1 MTVLHEDPD
10 VKASSTL
17 EAQQTQGLESSRA
30 RRHVSNG
37 LKHADDIFD
46 IETDPK
52 WQTTKKELWSYYLYY
67 VGNNGLAG
75 FNYGPSQFQ
84 NLLYLA
90 GYDQAQPPYST
101 SCEGDA
107 VCVLPFMGKVRDI
120 SSIVLITNGIAF
132 AIQAVLFLIIGAWA
146 DYGSW
151 RPNITIAF
159 TILAVAVSFA
169 WLGVMD
175 PSKWEAGV
183 ALYMLGLISYQ
194 GALTFWTAAFPG
206 LARSL
211 PEMQESKRALDAG
224 ETSPAEHHTLDSLS
238 RNRLSNISFTV
249 CSAGEILLLAVM
261 VGMLK
266 GLHSDD
272 STENNTKAF
281 SALIA
286 LSGGFWLLCAIPW
299 FMFERRRPGA
309 RLPPGASLL
318 SIGIVQ
324 TWVALRECWKL
335 KQTFLYL
342 MFYFL
347 MGDVLNTCVTVIG
360 TLQNS
365 LASYSTL
372 QLTYLLIVGIAAQMV
387 GIYVFWL
394 VQKRF
399 KISTKKMLL
408 FNAFWILVLC
418 GWGLIGIWTTR
429 FGFQHL
435 WEIWAY
441 QAFYGVFVCPWYA
454 YSQTMIS
461 EVVPRGKEFLFFAMF
476 SVIGK
481 TSAFIGPFVS
491 SAIIDDSGNNNMPFA
506 FLLGLGAFSFVLL
519 IFVNVDKSRVE
530 CAEYLAAEARLE
542 GLEEQDIYN

>member
-1 MTVLHEDPD
+1 MRPTQDPD
-10 VKASSTL
+10 VQSL
-17 EAQQTQGLESSRA
+17 EAQQTKVPEAASHPVLDGFK
-30 RRHVSNG
+30 HVE
-37 LKHADDIFD
+37 DIFD
-46 IETDPK
+46 IEMDPK
-52 WQTTKKELWSYYLYY
+52 WQTSKKELWSYYLYY

-90 GYDQAQPPYST
+90 GYDKAQPPYAAP
-101 SCEGDA
+101 CEGDA

-120 SSIVLITNGIAF
+120 SSVVLITNGIAF
-132 AIQAVLFLIIGAWA
+132 AIQAVLFLVIGAWA

-159 TILAVAVSFA
+159 TIVAIAVAFA
-169 WLGVMD
+169 WLGVAD

-183 ALYMLGLISYQ
+183 VLYMLGLIAYQ

-224 ETSPAEHHTLDSLS
+224 QTTLDEHHTLDSLS
-238 RNRLSNISFTV
+238 RNRLSNVSFAV
-249 CSAGEILLLAVM
+249 CSAGEIILLAIM

-266 GLHSDD
+266 GMHAD
-272 STENNTKAF
+272 SSPQANTKAF

-299 FMFERRRPGA
+299 FVLERRRPGA
-309 RLPPGASLL
+309 KMPPGATLL
-318 SIGIVQ
+318 TIGVLQ
-324 TWVALRECWKL
+324 AWVALRECWKL

-342 MFYFL
+342 LFYFL

-372 QLTYLLIVGIAAQMV
+372 QLTYLLIVGITAQMV
-387 GIYVFWL
+387 GIYAFWL
-394 VQKRF
+394 VQKQF
-399 KISTKKMLL
+399 KISTKRMLL

-441 QAFYGVFVCPWYA
+441 QAFYGVLVCPWYA

-461 EVVPRGKEFLFFAMF
+461 EVVPKGKEFLFFAMF

-481 TSAFIGPFVS
+481 TSSFIGPFVS
-491 SAIIDDSGNNNMPFA
+491 SAIIDTSNNNNMPFA
-506 FLLGLGAFSFVLL
+506 FLLGLGAFSFILL
-519 IFVNVDKSRVE
+519 ILVNVDKSRVE

-542 GLEEQDIYN
+542 GIEDE

>member
-1 MTVLHEDPD
+1 MTAQEAADTHSLEVESTKQPEVTAHPVLNDF
-10 VKASSTL
+10 K
-17 EAQQTQGLESSRA
+17 
-30 RRHVSNG
+30 HVE
-37 LKHADDIFD
+37 DIFD

-52 WQTTKKELWSYYLYY
+52 WQTSKKELWSYYLYY

-90 GYDQAQPPYST
+90 GYDRAQPPYT
-101 SCEGDA
+101 APCEGDA
-107 VCVLPFMGKVRDI
+107 VCVLPFIGKVRDI

-159 TILAVAVSFA
+159 TVVAIAVAFA
-169 WLGVMD
+169 WLGVTD
-175 PSKWEAGV
+175 PSKWEAAV
-183 ALYMLGLISYQ
+183 ALYMLGLITYQ

-224 ETSPAEHHTLDSLS
+224 ETTLTEHQTLDSLS

-249 CSAGEILLLAVM
+249 CSAGEIILLAIM

-266 GLHSDD
+266 GMHAD
-272 STENNTKAF
+272 SSSEANTKAF

-299 FMFERRRPGA
+299 FVLERRRPGA
-309 RLPPGASLL
+309 RMPPGVSLL
-318 SIGIVQ
+318 TIGVLQ

-342 MFYFL
+342 LFYFL

-372 QLTYLLIVGIAAQMV
+372 QLTYLLIVGIAAQMI
-387 GIYVFWL
+387 GIYAFWL

-399 KISTKKMLL
+399 KISTKIMLL

-418 GWGLIGIWTTR
+418 VWGLIGIWTTR

-461 EVVPRGKEFLFFAMF
+461 EVVPKGKEFLFFAMF

-491 SAIIDDSGNNNMPFA
+491 SAIIDDSNNNNMPFA
-506 FLLGLGAFSFVLL
+506 FLLGLGVFSFILL
-519 IFVNVDKSRVE
+519 LLVNVDKSRAE

-542 GLEEQDIYN
+542 GIQDE

>member
-1 MTVLHEDPD
+1 MSVHNEDFDEKAPKVLEGQQFN
-10 VKASSTL
+10 TL
-17 EAQQTQGLESSRA
+17 E
-30 RRHVSNG
+30 SNSAPRKD
-37 LKHADDIFD
+37 LPRDIEHAEDIFD

-67 VGNNGLAG
+67 VGNNGLSG
-75 FNYGPSQFQ
+75 FNYGWRDTTKPSLHILHHAKGMRFV
-84 NLLYLA
+84 
-90 GYDQAQPPYST
+90 SFR
-101 SCEGDA
+101 SWE
-107 VCVLPFMGKVRDI
+107 K
-120 SSIVLITNGIAF
+120 IA
-132 AIQAVLFLIIGAWA
+132 ILDCTDYERRRAVLFLIIGAWA

-159 TILAVAVSFA
+159 TIVAVAVSFA
-169 WLGVMD
+169 WLGVTD

-183 ALYMLGLISYQ
+183 ALYILGLIAYQ

-224 ETSPAEHHTLDSLS
+224 DTTLAEHQTLDSLS
-238 RNRLSNISFTV
+238 RNRISNISFTI

-266 GLHSDD
+266 GMHSD
-272 STENNTKAF
+272 SGTEANTKAF

-299 FMFERRRPGA
+299 FVLERRRPGA

-318 SIGIVQ
+318 TIGALQ
-324 TWVALRECWKL
+324 TWIALKECWKL

-342 MFYFL
+342 LFYFL

-387 GIYVFWL
+387 GIYGLAQELRDSAFWL
-394 VQKRF
+394 VQKQF
-399 KISTKKMLL
+399 KISTKAMLL

-491 SAIIDDSGNNNMPFA
+491 SAIIDDSQNNNMPFA

-519 IFVNVDKSRVE
+519 LLVNVDKSRLE

-542 GLEEQDIYN
+542 GLDKQYVTKKPTL

>member
-1 MTVLHEDPD
+1 MQTVQETDAQSLDLQHTKNPEAPSHPVLHDFKHVED
-10 VKASSTL
+10 V
-17 EAQQTQGLESSRA
+17 
-30 RRHVSNG
+30 
-37 LKHADDIFD
+37 FD

-52 WQTTKKELWSYYLYY
+52 WQTSKRELWSYYLYY

-90 GYDQAQPPYST
+90 GYDRAQSPYAAP
-101 SCEGDA
+101 CEGDA

-132 AIQAVLFLIIGAWA
+132 AIQAVLFLVIGAWA

-159 TILAVAVSFA
+159 TVVAIAVAFA
-169 WLGVMD
+169 WLGVLE

-183 ALYMLGLISYQ
+183 ALYMLGLITYQ

-224 ETSPAEHHTLDSLS
+224 ETTLADHQTLDSLS
-238 RNRLSNISFTV
+238 RNRLSNVSFTI
-249 CSAGEILLLAVM
+249 CSAGEIVLLAVM

-266 GLHSDD
+266 GMHAD
-272 STENNTKAF
+272 SSPEANTKAF

-286 LSGGFWLLCAIPW
+286 LSGGFWLICAIPW
-299 FMFERRRPGA
+299 
-309 RLPPGASLL
+309 
-318 SIGIVQ
+318 
-324 TWVALRECWKL
+324 
-335 KQTFLYL
+335 
-342 MFYFL
+342 
-347 MGDVLNTCVTVIG
+347 GDVLNTCVTVIG

-408 FNAFWILVLC
+408 FNAFWILMLC

-461 EVVPRGKEFLFFAMF
+461 EVVPKGKEFLFFAMF

-481 TSAFIGPFVS
+481 TSSFIGPFVS
-491 SAIIDDSGNNNMPFA
+491 SAIIDDSNNNNMPFA
-506 FLLGLGAFSFVLL
+506 FLLGLGVFSFMLL
-519 IFVNVDKSRVE
+519 ILVDVDKSRVE
-530 CAEYLAAEARLE
+530 CTEYLAAEARLE
-542 GLEEQDIYN
+542 GIEDE

>member
-1 MTVLHEDPD
+1 MSVNHDDFD
-10 VKASSTL
+10 VKTSGA
-17 EAQQTQGLESSRA
+17 LESQQ
-30 RRHVSNG
+30 SNG
-37 LKHADDIFD
+37 LKPTSGPHHDASRDFKHVEDIFD

-90 GYDQAQPPYST
+90 GYDQAQPPYSAP
-101 SCEGDA
+101 CEGDA
-107 VCVLPFMGKVRDI
+107 VCVLPFMGKIRDV

-132 AIQAVLFLIIGAWA
+132 AIQAVLFLIVGAWA

-159 TILAVAVSFA
+159 TIVAVAVSFA
-169 WLGVMD
+169 WLGVED
-175 PSKWEAGV
+175 PAKWQAGV
-183 ALYMLGLISYQ
+183 ALYILGLITYQ

-211 PEMQESKRALDAG
+211 PEMQESKRALDSG
-224 ETSPAEHHTLDSLS
+224 ETTLAEHHTLDSLS
-238 RNRLSNISFTV
+238 RNRISNISFTIS
-249 CSAGEILLLAVM
+249 SAGEILLLAVM
-261 VGMLK
+261 VGVLK
-266 GLHSDD
+266 GLHSDS
-272 STENNTKAF
+272 STEANTKAF
-281 SALIA
+281 SVLIA
-286 LSGGFWLLCAIPW
+286 LSGGFWLVCAIPW
-299 FMFERRRPGA
+299 FALERRRPGA
-309 RLPPGASLL
+309 RLPPGTSLL
-318 SIGIVQ
+318 TIGAVQ

-342 MFYFL
+342 LFYFL

-387 GIYVFWL
+387 GIY
-394 VQKRF
+394 
-399 KISTKKMLL
+399 
-408 FNAFWILVLC
+408 
-418 GWGLIGIWTTR
+418 
-429 FGFQHL
+429 
-435 WEIWAY
+435 
-441 QAFYGVFVCPWYA
+441 
-454 YSQTMIS
+454 QTMIS

-491 SAIIDDSGNNNMPFA
+491 SAIIDDSHNNNMPFA

-519 IFVNVDKSRVE
+519 LLVNVEKSRLE

-542 GLEEQDIYN
+542 GMEQD

>member
-1 MTVLHEDPD
+1 MSVNHDDFD
-10 VKASSTL
+10 VKTSGA
-17 EAQQTQGLESSRA
+17 LESQQSNRLKPTSSA
-30 RRHVSNG
+30 QHDVSQD
-37 LKHADDIFD
+37 LKHVEDIFD

-90 GYDQAQPPYST
+90 GYDQAQPPYSAP
-101 SCEGDA
+101 CEGDA
-107 VCVLPFMGKVRDI
+107 VCVLPFMGKIRDV

-132 AIQAVLFLIIGAWA
+132 AIQAVLFLIVGAWA

-159 TILAVAVSFA
+159 TIVAVAVSFA
-169 WLGVMD
+169 WLGVED
-175 PSKWEAGV
+175 PAKWQAGV
-183 ALYMLGLISYQ
+183 ALYILGLITYQ

-211 PEMQESKRALDAG
+211 PEMQESKRALDSG
-224 ETSPAEHHTLDSLS
+224 ETTLAEHHTLDSLS
-238 RNRLSNISFTV
+238 RNRISNISFTI

-261 VGMLK
+261 VGVLK
-266 GLHSDD
+266 GLHSDS
-272 STENNTKAF
+272 STEANTKAF
-281 SALIA
+281 SVLIA
-286 LSGGFWLLCAIPW
+286 LSGGFWLVCAIPW
-299 FMFERRRPGA
+299 
-309 RLPPGASLL
+309 
-318 SIGIVQ
+318 
-324 TWVALRECWKL
+324 
-335 KQTFLYL
+335 
-342 MFYFL
+342 
-347 MGDVLNTCVTVIG
+347 GDVLNTCVTVIG

-387 GIYVFWL
+387 GIYAFWL
-394 VQKRF
+394 VQKQF
-399 KISTKKMLL
+399 KISTKTMLL

-491 SAIIDDSGNNNMPFA
+491 SAIIDDSQNNNMPFA

-519 IFVNVDKSRVE
+519 LLVNVEKSRLE

-542 GLEEQDIYN
+542 GMEQD